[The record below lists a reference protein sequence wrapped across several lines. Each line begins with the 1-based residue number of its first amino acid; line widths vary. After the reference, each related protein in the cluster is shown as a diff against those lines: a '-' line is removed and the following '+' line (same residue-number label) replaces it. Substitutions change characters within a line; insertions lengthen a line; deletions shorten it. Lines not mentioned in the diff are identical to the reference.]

1 MALTSEYF
9 CCGLGFQNNLTPSF
23 QKSVTDLEIVSSHE
37 VMDRILLTEESKS
50 ADRLKKK
57 SNESKQEEIPAA
69 ITVHRI
75 QSNRSLIENV
85 TSVLPMIED

>member
-1 MALTSEYF
+1 MELTSAYF

-23 QKSVTDLEIVSSHE
+23 QKSVTDLEIAETEIVSSHE

-69 ITVHRI
+69 ITVHLDTK
-75 QSNRSLIENV
+75 QQKSN
-85 TSVLPMIED
+85 

>member
-1 MALTSEYF
+1 MELTSAYF

-50 ADRLKKK
+50 ADRLKKRAMRA
-57 SNESKQEEIPAA
+57 SKRKYLQRLQCTGYKATE
-69 ITVHRI
+69 V
-75 QSNRSLIENV
+75 
-85 TSVLPMIED
+85 